1 LILPLHRLSPWNNF
15 RNIHPHKNVPLFYHF
30 VVSLQHIYKITANID
45 VSNLAPFIFEIQTM
59 LEFCQDLA
67 SPAMNTIA
75 KNIERS
81 RRSEEGLDLSSLSIP
96 PIGGDL
102 PNGDAFLL
110 WNALGREDYFP
121 SLIRLLGLGSDD
133 KTCCLI
139 AKNKGPQRDVQKLYQ
154 GH

>member
-1 LILPLHRLSPWNNF
+1 
-15 RNIHPHKNVPLFYHF
+15 
-30 VVSLQHIYKITANID
+30 VVRFQHIIYKITANID
-45 VSNLAPFIFEIQTM
+45 VSNLAPFIFETQTM

-67 SPAMNTIA
+67 SPARNTIA

-81 RRSEEGLDLSSLSIP
+81 RRSEEGLDLSFLSIS

-110 WNALGREDYFP
+110 WNALGREDYCP

-133 KTCCLI
+133 KTRCLI
-139 AKNKGPQRDVQKLYQ
+139 AKNEGPQRNVQKLYQ
-154 GH
+154 GL

>member
-1 LILPLHRLSPWNNF
+1 
-15 RNIHPHKNVPLFYHF
+15 
-30 VVSLQHIYKITANID
+30 
-45 VSNLAPFIFEIQTM
+45 M

-81 RRSEEGLDLSSLSIP
+81 RQSEEGLDLASLAIP

-102 PNGDAFLL
+102 ANGDAFLL
-110 WNALGREDYFP
+110 WNALGREDYCP

-133 KTCCLI
+133 KTRCLI
-139 AKNKGPQRDVQKLYQ
+139 AKKNEGPQRNAQKLYP